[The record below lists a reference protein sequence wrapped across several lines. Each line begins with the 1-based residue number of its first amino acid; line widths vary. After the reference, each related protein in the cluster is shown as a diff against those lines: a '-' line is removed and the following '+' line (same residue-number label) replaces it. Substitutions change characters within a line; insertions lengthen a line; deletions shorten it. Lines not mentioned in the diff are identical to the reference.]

1 MLLIYTHKIT
11 PRLTYVMRHIFVV
24 ILGIEID
31 FTTKVEDF
39 IKHTGAKITYTKQPL
54 QNEFFVRSNELLF
67 EQGINDVQLN
77 IGDWEGTPCFFQ
89 TGDKSTL
96 PFDIFAASFFMLSRY
111 EEYLPHVKDIHGRFS
126 PKDSVA
132 YQNGFLLKPVVDIWA
147 YKLLEALKERFE
159 DLEFKHKSYDFIS
172 VIDVATSHCYAN
184 RGVVRGL
191 VGMLMDLG
199 TLKFKRVYERIAVGL
214 NRQKD
219 PYDNY
224 AELIDLHKRYKV
236 KCNYFFQ
243 FADYSK
249 YDKNVSTN
257 SMKFKSLIKYVA
269 DYVPVS
275 MAASYSSFS
284 DLELLKKEKAN
295 LEEVINRP
303 VNNSKMRY
311 NRVDVPQTYRNLIA
325 AEFTNDYTMGY
336 TFELGF
342 RAGTCTAF
350 QFYDIP
356 LEVKQPIKIHPFA
369 IHDISL
375 SKIKKDNDVLC
386 QVKALTNEVRKV
398 NGTLI
403 TMFSNEV
410 LGNKE
415 DRDWMSL
422 YAEIIKQQYVPQ

>member
-1 MLLIYTHKIT
+1 
-11 PRLTYVMRHIFVV
+11 MRHIFVN
-24 ILGIEID
+24 ILGVELD
-31 FTTKVEDF
+31 FTTKVEEF
-39 IKHTGAKITYTKQPL
+39 IKHTGPKITYTKQPL
-54 QNEFFVRSNELLF
+54 QNEFFIRSNELLF
-67 EQGINDVQLN
+67 EQGINDIQLN
-77 IGDWEGTPCFFQ
+77 IADWDGVPCFFQ
-89 TGDKSTL
+89 AGEKSIL
-96 PFDIFAASFFMLSRY
+96 PFDMFAASFFMLSRY

-132 YQNGFLLKPVVDIWA
+132 FQHGFLQKPVVDIWA
-147 YKLLEALKERFE
+147 FKLLDALKERFPE
-159 DLEFKHKSYDFIS
+159 LEHKDKTYDFIS
-172 VIDVATSHCYAN
+172 VLDVATSHCYAN

-191 VGMLMDLG
+191 VGLLLDVG
-199 TLKFKRVYERIAVGL
+199 TLKLKRVVERIAVGI

-224 AELIDLHKRYKV
+224 AEIIALHKKYKV
-236 KCNYFFQ
+236 KCNFFFQ

-257 SMKFKSLIKYVA
+257 SIRFKSLIKYVA

-275 MAASYSSFS
+275 LAASYSSFS
-284 DLELLKKEKAN
+284 NLELLKKEKAN
-295 LEEVINRP
+295 LEVVINRP

-325 AEFTNDYTMGY
+325 AEFTDDYTMGY

-342 RAGTCTAF
+342 RAGTCTTF

-356 LEVKQPIKIHPFA
+356 LEVKQPIKVHPFA
-369 IHDISL
+369 VHDISL
-375 SKIKKDNDVLC
+375 SKIKKDQDLLR
-386 QVKALTNEVRKV
+386 QVQQITNEVQKV

-415 DRDWMSL
+415 DRDWMAI
-422 YAEIIKQQYVPQ
+422 YAEIIKEQHV

>member
-11 PRLTYVMRHIFVV
+11 PRLTYIMRHIFVN
-24 ILGIEID
+24 ILGVELD
-31 FTTKVEDF
+31 FTTKVEEF
-39 IKHTGAKITYTKQPL
+39 IKHTGPKITYTKQPL

-67 EQGINDVQLN
+67 EQGINDIELN
-77 IGDWEGTPCFFQ
+77 ISVWEDIPCFFQ
-89 TGDKSTL
+89 AGERSNL
-96 PFDIFAASFFMLSRY
+96 PFDIFAASFFLLSRY

-126 PKDSVA
+126 PKDSIA
-132 YQNGFLLKPVVDIWA
+132 FQNGFLQKPVVDIWA
-147 YKLLEALKERFE
+147 LKLLDALKERFP
-159 DLEFKHKSYDFIS
+159 DLEYKNKSYDFIS

-184 RGVVRGL
+184 RGVIRGL
-191 VGMLMDLG
+191 AGMLMDIG
-199 TLKFKRVYERIAVGL
+199 TFKFKRVYDRIAVGL

-224 AELIDLHKRYKV
+224 AELIALHKKYNV
-236 KCNYFFQ
+236 KCNFFFQ
-243 FADYSK
+243 YADYSK

-257 SMKFKSLIKYVA
+257 SIKFKSLIKYVA

-275 MAASYSSFS
+275 LAASYSSFS

-295 LEEVINRP
+295 LEVVINRP
-303 VNNSKMRY
+303 VNNCKMRY

-342 RAGTCTAF
+342 RAGTCTPF

-356 LEVKQPIKIHPFA
+356 LEVKQPIKVHPFA

-375 SKIKKDNDVLC
+375 SKIKKDQEVLR
-386 QVKALTNEVRKV
+386 QVQLITNEVRKV

-415 DRDWMSL
+415 DRDWMNV
-422 YAEIIKQQYVPQ
+422 YTEVIKQQHV

>member
-1 MLLIYTHKIT
+1 
-11 PRLTYVMRHIFVV
+11 MRHIFVN
-24 ILGIEID
+24 ILGVELD
-31 FTTKVEDF
+31 FTTKVEEF
-39 IKHTGAKITYTKQPL
+39 IKHTGPKITYTKQPL

-67 EQGINDVQLN
+67 EQGINDIELN
-77 IGDWEGTPCFFQ
+77 ISVWEDIPCFFQ
-89 TGDKSTL
+89 AGERSNL
-96 PFDIFAASFFMLSRY
+96 PFDIFAASFFLLSRY

-126 PKDSVA
+126 PKDSIA
-132 YQNGFLLKPVVDIWA
+132 FQNGFLQKPVVDIWA
-147 YKLLEALKERFE
+147 LKLLDALKERFP
-159 DLEFKHKSYDFIS
+159 DLEYKNKSYDFIS

-184 RGVVRGL
+184 RGVIRGL
-191 VGMLMDLG
+191 AGMLMDIG
-199 TLKFKRVYERIAVGL
+199 TFKFKRVYDRVAVGI

-224 AELIDLHKRYKV
+224 AELIALHKKYNV
-236 KCNYFFQ
+236 KCNFFFQ
-243 FADYSK
+243 YADYSK

-257 SMKFKSLIKYVA
+257 SIKFKSLIKYVA

-275 MAASYSSFS
+275 LAASYSSFS

-295 LEEVINRP
+295 LEVVINRP
-303 VNNSKMRY
+303 VNNCKMRY

-342 RAGTCTAF
+342 RAGTCTPF

-356 LEVKQPIKIHPFA
+356 LEVKQPIKVHPFA

-375 SKIKKDNDVLC
+375 SKIKKDQEVLR
-386 QVKALTNEVRKV
+386 QVQLITNEVRKV

-410 LGNKE
+410 LGDNE
-415 DRDWMSL
+415 DRDWMNV
-422 YAEIIKQQYVPQ
+422 YTEVIKQQHV

>member
-1 MLLIYTHKIT
+1 
-11 PRLTYVMRHIFVV
+11 MRHIFVN
-24 ILGIEID
+24 ILGVELD
-31 FTTKVEDF
+31 FTTKVEEF
-39 IKHTGAKITYTKQPL
+39 IKHTGPKITYTKQPL
-54 QNEFFVRSNELLF
+54 QNEFFVRGNELLF
-67 EQGINDVQLN
+67 EQGINDIELN
-77 IGDWEGTPCFFQ
+77 IAVWEDIPCFFQ
-89 TGDKSTL
+89 AGERSNL
-96 PFDIFAASFFMLSRY
+96 PFDIFAASFFLLSRY

-126 PKDSVA
+126 PKDSIA
-132 YQNGFLLKPVVDIWA
+132 FQNGFLQKPVVDIWA
-147 YKLLEALKERFE
+147 LKLLDALKERFP
-159 DLEFKHKSYDFIS
+159 DLEYKNKSYDFIS

-184 RGVVRGL
+184 RGVIRGL
-191 VGMLMDLG
+191 AGMLMDIG
-199 TLKFKRVYERIAVGL
+199 TFKLKRVYDRIAVAL

-224 AELIDLHKRYKV
+224 AELIALHKKYNV
-236 KCNYFFQ
+236 KCNFFFQ
-243 FADYSK
+243 YADYSK

-257 SMKFKSLIKYVA
+257 SIKFKSLIKYVA

-275 MAASYSSFS
+275 LAASYSSFS

-295 LEEVINRP
+295 LEVVINRP
-303 VNNSKMRY
+303 VNNCKMRY

-342 RAGTCTAF
+342 RAGTCTPF

-356 LEVKQPIKIHPFA
+356 LEVKQPIKVHPFA

-375 SKIKKDNDVLC
+375 SKIKKDQEVLR
-386 QVKALTNEVRKV
+386 QVQLITNEVSKV

-410 LGNKE
+410 LGNNE
-415 DRDWMSL
+415 DRDWMNV
-422 YAEIIKQQYVPQ
+422 YTEVIKQQHV

>member
-11 PRLTYVMRHIFVV
+11 PRLTYIMRHIFVN
-24 ILGIEID
+24 ILGIELD
-31 FTTKVEDF
+31 FTTKVEEF
-39 IKHTGAKITYTKQPL
+39 IKHTGPKITYTKQPL
-54 QNEFFVRSNELLF
+54 QNEFFIRSNDLLF
-67 EQGINDVQLN
+67 EQGINDIQLN
-77 IGDWEGTPCFFQ
+77 IGDYDGTPCFFQ
-89 TGDKSTL
+89 AGERSTL

-126 PKDSVA
+126 PKDSIA
-132 YQNGFLLKPVVDIWA
+132 FQNGFLKKPVVDIWA
-147 YKLLEALKERFE
+147 FKLLNALKERFS
-159 DLEFKHKSYDFIS
+159 DLEYKNKTYDFIS

-184 RGVVRGL
+184 RGLMRGII
-191 VGMLMDLG
+191 GMLMDLG
-199 TLKFKRVYERIAVGL
+199 TFKLKRVVERIAVGL

-224 AELIDLHKRYKV
+224 NELIALHKNYKI
-236 KCNYFFQ
+236 KCNFFFQ

-257 SMKFKSLIKYVA
+257 SIKFKSLIKHVA
-269 DYVPVS
+269 DYMPVS
-275 MAASYSSFS
+275 LAASYSSFS

-303 VNNSKMRY
+303 VNNCKMRY

-325 AEFTNDYTMGY
+325 TEFTNDFTMGY

-342 RAGTCTAF
+342 RAGTCTPF

-356 LEVKQPIKIHPFA
+356 LEVKQPIKVHPFA

-375 SKIKKDNDVLC
+375 SKIKKDQEIYRQIEL
-386 QVKALTNEVRKV
+386 LTNEVKKV

-403 TMFSNEV
+403 AMFSNEV

-415 DRDWMSL
+415 DRDWMTVYS
-422 YAEIIKQQYVPQ
+422 EVIKQQHV

>member
-11 PRLTYVMRHIFVV
+11 PRLTYIMRHIFVN
-24 ILGIEID
+24 ILGIELD
-31 FTTKVEDF
+31 FTTKVEEF
-39 IKHTGAKITYTKQPL
+39 IKHTGPKITYTKQPL

-67 EQGINDVQLN
+67 EQGINDIELN
-77 IGDWEGTPCFFQ
+77 IAVWEDIPCFFQ
-89 TGDKSTL
+89 AGERSNL
-96 PFDIFAASFFMLSRY
+96 PFDIFAASFFLLSRY

-126 PKDSVA
+126 PKDSIA
-132 YQNGFLLKPVVDIWA
+132 FQNGFLQKPVVDIWA
-147 YKLLEALKERFE
+147 LKLLDALKERFP
-159 DLEFKHKSYDFIS
+159 DLEYKNKSYDFIS

-184 RGVVRGL
+184 RGVIRGL
-191 VGMLMDLG
+191 AGMLMDIG
-199 TLKFKRVYERIAVGL
+199 TFKFKRVYDRIAVGL

-224 AELIDLHKRYKV
+224 AELIALHKKYNV
-236 KCNYFFQ
+236 KCNFFFQ
-243 FADYSK
+243 YADYSK

-257 SMKFKSLIKYVA
+257 SIKFKSLIKYVA

-275 MAASYSSFS
+275 LAASYSSFS

-295 LEEVINRP
+295 LEVVINRP
-303 VNNSKMRY
+303 VNNCKMRY

-342 RAGTCTAF
+342 RAGTCTPF

-356 LEVKQPIKIHPFA
+356 LEVKQPIKVHPFA

-375 SKIKKDNDVLC
+375 SKIKKDQEVLR
-386 QVKALTNEVRKV
+386 QVQLITNEVRKV

-415 DRDWMSL
+415 DRDWMNV
-422 YAEIIKQQYVPQ
+422 YTEVIKQQHV

>member
-11 PRLTYVMRHIFVV
+11 PRLTYIMRHIFVN
-24 ILGIEID
+24 ILGIELD
-31 FTTKVEDF
+31 FTTKVEEF

-54 QNEFFVRSNELLF
+54 QNEFFIRSNELLF
-67 EQGINDVQLN
+67 EQGINDIQLN
-77 IGDWEGTPCFFQ
+77 IADWDGIPCFFQ
-89 TGDKSTL
+89 AGEKSIL
-96 PFDIFAASFFMLSRY
+96 PFDIFSASFFMLSRY

-126 PKDSVA
+126 PKDSIA
-132 YQNGFLLKPVVDIWA
+132 FQNGFLQKPVVDIWA
-147 YKLLEALKERFE
+147 FKLLEALKERFPE
-159 DLEFKHKSYDFIS
+159 LEQKNKVYDFIS

-191 VGMLMDLG
+191 VGLLLDIG
-199 TLKFKRVYERIAVGL
+199 TLKLKRVVERIAVGI
-214 NRQKD
+214 NRRKD

-224 AELIDLHKRYKV
+224 AEIIALHNKYKV
-236 KCNYFFQ
+236 KCNFFFQ

-257 SMKFKSLIKYVA
+257 SIRFKSLIKYVA

-275 MAASYSSFS
+275 LAASYSSFS

-295 LEEVINRP
+295 LEVVINRP

-325 AEFTNDYTMGY
+325 AEFTDDYTMGY

-342 RAGTCTAF
+342 RAGTCTTF

-356 LEVKQPIKIHPFA
+356 LEVKQPIKVHPFA
-369 IHDISL
+369 VHDISL
-375 SKIKKDNDVLC
+375 SKIKKNQDVLR
-386 QVKALTNEVRKV
+386 QVQLITNEVKKV

-415 DRDWMSL
+415 DRDWMAI
-422 YAEIIKQQYVPQ
+422 YAEIIKEQHV

>member
-11 PRLTYVMRHIFVV
+11 PRLTYVMRHIFVN
-24 ILGIEID
+24 ILGIELD
-31 FTTKVEDF
+31 FTTKVEEF
-39 IKHTGAKITYTKQPL
+39 IKHTGPKITYTKQPL
-54 QNEFFVRSNELLF
+54 QNEFFIRSNELLF
-67 EQGINDVQLN
+67 EQGINDIQLN
-77 IGDWEGTPCFFQ
+77 IGDWDGTPCFFQ
-89 TGDKSTL
+89 AGERSTI

-126 PKDSVA
+126 PKDSIA
-132 YQNGFLLKPVVDIWA
+132 FQNGFLQKPVVDIWA
-147 YKLLEALKERFE
+147 YKVLQALKERFE
-159 DLEFKHKSYDFIS
+159 DLGYKTKTYEFIS
-172 VIDVATSHCYAN
+172 LIDVATSHCYAN
-184 RGVVRGL
+184 RGVVRGI

-199 TLKFKRVYERIAVGL
+199 TFKLKRVVERIAVGF

-224 AELIDLHKRYKV
+224 AEIIALHKKYGI
-236 KCNYFFQ
+236 KCNFFFQ

-257 SMKFKSLIKYVA
+257 SIKFKSLIKHVA
-269 DYVPVS
+269 DYMPVS
-275 MAASYSSFS
+275 LAASYSSFS

-303 VNNSKMRY
+303 VNNCKMRY
-311 NRVDVPQTYRNLIA
+311 NRVDIPQTYRNLIA
-325 AEFTNDYTMGY
+325 TEFTNDFTMGY

-342 RAGTCTAF
+342 RAGTCTPF

-356 LEVKQPIKIHPFA
+356 LEVKQPIKVHPFA

-375 SKIKKDNDVLC
+375 SKIKKDQELFH
-386 QVKALTNEVRKV
+386 QVQLITNEVKKV

-403 TMFSNEV
+403 AMFSNEV
-410 LGNKE
+410 LGNRE
-415 DRDWMSL
+415 DRNWMNVYS
-422 YAEIIKQQYVPQ
+422 EVIKQQYV

>member
-11 PRLTYVMRHIFVV
+11 PRLTYIMRHIFVN
-24 ILGIEID
+24 ILGIELD
-31 FTTKVEDF
+31 FTTKVEEF
-39 IKHTGAKITYTKQPL
+39 IKHTGPKITYTKQPL
-54 QNEFFVRSNELLF
+54 QNEFFIRSNDLLF
-67 EQGINDVQLN
+67 EQGINDIQLN
-77 IGDWEGTPCFFQ
+77 IGDYDGTPCFFQ
-89 TGDKSTL
+89 AGERSTL

-126 PKDSVA
+126 PKDSIA
-132 YQNGFLLKPVVDIWA
+132 FQNGFLKKPVVDIWA
-147 YKLLEALKERFE
+147 FKLLNALKERFA
-159 DLEFKHKSYDFIS
+159 DLEYKNKTYDFIS

-184 RGVVRGL
+184 RGLMRG
-191 VGMLMDLG
+191 VIGMLMDLG
-199 TLKFKRVYERIAVGL
+199 TFKLKRVVERIAVGL

-224 AELIDLHKRYKV
+224 NELIALHKKYKI
-236 KCNYFFQ
+236 KCNFFFQ

-257 SMKFKSLIKYVA
+257 SIKFKSLIKHVA
-269 DYVPVS
+269 DYMPVS
-275 MAASYSSFS
+275 LAASYSSFS

-303 VNNSKMRY
+303 VNNCKMRY

-325 AEFTNDYTMGY
+325 AEFTNDFTMGY

-342 RAGTCTAF
+342 RAGTCTPF

-356 LEVKQPIKIHPFA
+356 LEVKQPIKVHPFA

-375 SKIKKDNDVLC
+375 SKIKKDEEIYRQIEL
-386 QVKALTNEVRKV
+386 LTNEVKKV

-403 TMFSNEV
+403 AMFSNEV

-415 DRDWMSL
+415 DRDWMTVYS
-422 YAEIIKQQYVPQ
+422 EVIKQQHV

>member
-1 MLLIYTHKIT
+1 
-11 PRLTYVMRHIFVV
+11 VN
-24 ILGIEID
+24 ILGIELD
-31 FTTKVEDF
+31 FTTKVEEF
-39 IKHTGAKITYTKQPL
+39 IKHTGPKITYTKQPL
-54 QNEFFVRSNELLF
+54 QNEFFIRSNDLLF
-67 EQGINDVQLN
+67 EQGINDIQLN
-77 IGDWEGTPCFFQ
+77 IGDYDGTPCFFQ
-89 TGDKSTL
+89 AGERSTL

-126 PKDSVA
+126 PKDSIA
-132 YQNGFLLKPVVDIWA
+132 FQNGFLKKPVVDIWA
-147 YKLLEALKERFE
+147 FKLLNALKERFA
-159 DLEFKHKSYDFIS
+159 DLEYKNKTYDFIS

-184 RGVVRGL
+184 RGLMRG
-191 VGMLMDLG
+191 VIGMLMDLG
-199 TLKFKRVYERIAVGL
+199 TFKLKRVVERIAVGL

-224 AELIDLHKRYKV
+224 NELIALHKKYKI
-236 KCNYFFQ
+236 KCNFFFQ

-257 SMKFKSLIKYVA
+257 SIKFKSLIKHVA
-269 DYVPVS
+269 DYMPVS
-275 MAASYSSFS
+275 LAASYSSFS

-303 VNNSKMRY
+303 VNNCKMRY

-325 AEFTNDYTMGY
+325 AEFTNDFTMGY

-342 RAGTCTAF
+342 RAGTCTPF

-356 LEVKQPIKIHPFA
+356 LEVKQPIKVHPFA

-375 SKIKKDNDVLC
+375 SKIKRDEEIYRQIEL
-386 QVKALTNEVRKV
+386 LTNEVKKV

-403 TMFSNEV
+403 AMFSNEV

-415 DRDWMSL
+415 DRDWMTVYS
-422 YAEIIKQQYVPQ
+422 EVIKQQHV

>member
-1 MLLIYTHKIT
+1 
-11 PRLTYVMRHIFVV
+11 MRHIFVN
-24 ILGIEID
+24 ILGVELD
-31 FTTKVEDF
+31 FTTKVEEF
-39 IKHTGAKITYTKQPL
+39 IKHTGPKITYTKQPL
-54 QNEFFVRSNELLF
+54 QNEFFIRSNELLF
-67 EQGINDVQLN
+67 EQGINDIYLN

-89 TGDKSTL
+89 TGERSNL
-96 PFDIFAASFFMLSRY
+96 PYDVFAASFFLLSRY

-126 PKDSVA
+126 PKDSTA
-132 YQNGFLLKPVVDIWA
+132 FQNGFLQKPVVDIWA
-147 YKLLEALKERFE
+147 LKLLDALKERFP
-159 DLEFKHKSYDFIS
+159 DLEHKGKTYDFVS

-184 RGVVRGL
+184 RGIVRGL
-191 VGMLMDLG
+191 VGLLMDLG
-199 TLKFKRVYERIAVGL
+199 TFKLKRVVERIAVGL

-224 AELIDLHKRYKV
+224 AELIALHKKYHV
-236 KCNYFFQ
+236 KCNFFFQ

-257 SMKFKSLIKYVA
+257 SIKFKSLIKYVA

-275 MAASYSSFS
+275 LAASYSSFS

-295 LEEVINRP
+295 LEVVINRP
-303 VNNSKMRY
+303 VNNCKMRY

-342 RAGTCTAF
+342 RAGTCTPF

-356 LEVKQPIKIHPFA
+356 LEVKQPIKVHPFA

-375 SKIKKDNDVLC
+375 SKIKKDQEVLR
-386 QVKALTNEVRKV
+386 QVQLITNEVRKV

-410 LGNKE
+410 LGNKD
-415 DRDWMSL
+415 DRNWMNV
-422 YAEIIKQQYVPQ
+422 YTEVIKQ

>member
-11 PRLTYVMRHIFVV
+11 PRLTYIMRHIFVN
-24 ILGIEID
+24 ILGVELD
-31 FTTKVEDF
+31 FTTKVEEF
-39 IKHTGAKITYTKQPL
+39 IKHTGPKITYTKQPL
-54 QNEFFVRSNELLF
+54 QNEFFIRSNELLF
-67 EQGINDVQLN
+67 EQGINDIQLN
-77 IGDWEGTPCFFQ
+77 IVDWDGVPCFFQ
-89 TGDKSTL
+89 AGEKSIL
-96 PFDIFAASFFMLSRY
+96 PFDMFAASFFMLSRY

-132 YQNGFLLKPVVDIWA
+132 FQNGFLQKPVVDIWA
-147 YKLLEALKERFE
+147 FKLLDALKERFPE
-159 DLEFKHKSYDFIS
+159 LEHKDKTYDFIS
-172 VIDVATSHCYAN
+172 VLDVATSHCYAN

-191 VGMLMDLG
+191 VGLLLDFG
-199 TLKFKRVYERIAVGL
+199 TLKLKRVVERIAVGI

-224 AELIDLHKRYKV
+224 AEIIALHKKYKV
-236 KCNYFFQ
+236 KCNFFFQ

-257 SMKFKSLIKYVA
+257 SIRFKSLIKYVA

-275 MAASYSSFS
+275 LAASYSSFS
-284 DLELLKKEKAN
+284 NLELLKKEKAN
-295 LEEVINRP
+295 LEVVINRP

-325 AEFTNDYTMGY
+325 AEFTDDYTMGY

-342 RAGTCTAF
+342 RAGTCTTF

-356 LEVKQPIKIHPFA
+356 LEVKQPIKVHPFA
-369 IHDISL
+369 VHDISL
-375 SKIKKDNDVLC
+375 SKIKKDQDLLR
-386 QVKALTNEVRKV
+386 QVQQITNEVQKV

-415 DRDWMSL
+415 DRDWMAI
-422 YAEIIKQQYVPQ
+422 YAEIIKEQHV